1 MQTIAKGLVAMIA
14 SSAVISA
21 VSTGVAA
28 ADADATTPRAAAPAT
43 DNGLEEITV
52 TAEKRAENVQ
62 EVPIAITAFSEDSL
76 RAKGITDLHGLNGLI
91 PNVNLD
97 QGAPFSGS
105 NSVLSA
111 SIRGIGQDDFAFNL
125 DPGVG
130 VYVDGVYFARTVGA
144 NQSLLDVERI
154 EVLKGPQG
162 TLFGRNTIGGAI
174 SIVTRTPGDT
184 FNIEGQ
190 ATGGSYNRRDVALL
204 ADIPITDTLLT
215 SLTVSSRY
223 QDGYQKRILY
233 PSATP
238 YVTDASGVL
247 HAAGNETFDTQGG
260 TNEQVVRGK
269 VLWRASES
277 VTATFTADWTHT
289 DQPST
294 ANTVLESVTSGPTA
308 IFGAIYNA
316 CLLGI
321 PFAGPKLSPLVCGP
335 RNVIGTSLWQA
346 NLNPN
351 TARLLYGPAVY
362 DTGNIDTTYASG
374 VNFDQMDSYG
384 AAATV
389 DWDVIPVLKL
399 RSITSSR
406 RLHWAS
412 GLDADGSPADFF
424 ELSFA
429 EGQHQFSQEVQAI
442 SDLLDS
448 RLKLVGGLYY
458 FNEGGYI
465 HDFVTFGGGLLQIDG
480 PNTLETTSDAAY
492 LHADY
497 KATDKIGVSLGG
509 RISEDRKTFIGGQQD
524 LNQFFYKISGCYPY
538 NASASLIH
546 APANLTCQQALGFSN
561 PDNPDQIYPNG
572 KNYQNFTEFTPT
584 VNLQY
589 HFTEEAMGYVSFAK
603 GFKTGG
609 WTTRLTS
616 PLPPGSPAQSFGP
629 ETDRTYEIGLKS
641 EWLDRQLIVNT
652 AAFVSNYDGIQ
663 LTFQES
669 TSPVTENAGN
679 AQIKGLEV
687 EVQSLL
693 GTHFSLNG
701 NLGYMDAHY
710 TEVNQ
715 FAQAT
720 TGIELPKTPRLKVS
734 LSPDVHTKL
743 PNGATVRLGADYTH
757 TSEMYNDVQNTALLE
772 RPKVDFVNAST
783 SIIAPNGKVTFTVGG
798 TNLSDKRFITT
809 GQPQIAGGVVYGTY
823 NAPRE
828 WYVTLGVKY

>member
-1 MQTIAKGLVAMIA
+1 MKSKPVRF
-14 SSAVISA
+14 SA
-21 VSTGVAA
+21 VSVLPAVLAAGLSTGLGAGDAWA
-28 ADADATTPRAAAPAT
+28 ADTASQDS
-43 DNGLEEITV
+43 LEEITV
-52 TAEKRAENVQ
+52 TAEKRVERVQ
-62 EVPIAITAFSEDSL
+62 DVPIAITAFAEDSL
-76 RAKGITDLHGLNGLI
+76 RAKGVTDLHGLTGLI

-174 SIVTRTPGDT
+174 SIVTRTPGDE
-184 FNIEGQ
+184 FHVEGQ
-190 ATGGSYNRRDVALL
+190 ATGGSYNRRDVQLL
-204 ADIPITDTLLT
+204 ADIPLAENLL
-215 SLTVSSRY
+215 SSVTVSTRN
-223 QDGYQKRILY
+223 QDGYQRRIPY
-233 PSATP
+233 PSSTA
-238 YVTDASGVL
+238 YVTDPPGVL
-247 HAAGNETFDTQGG
+247 HAAANETFDTQGG
-260 TNEQVVRGK
+260 TDEQVVRVK
-269 VLWRASES
+269 VLWRASDS
-277 VTATFTADWTHT
+277 VTATVTGDWTHT

-316 CLLGI
+316 CLLGAE
-321 PFAGPKLSPLVCGP
+321 FAGPTLSPLVCGT
-335 RNVIGTSLWQA
+335 RNVVGTSLWQA

-362 DTGNIDTTYASG
+362 NTGNIDTTYATG
-374 VNFDQMDSYG
+374 VNFDKLDSYG

-389 DWDVIPVLKL
+389 DWDVDKALKL

-406 RLHWAS
+406 RLNWKS

-429 EGQHQFSQEVQAI
+429 EGQHQFSEEIQAI
-442 SDLLDS
+442 SELLDS
-448 RLKLVGGLYY
+448 NLKLVGGLYY

-480 PNTLETTSDAAY
+480 PNTLETTSDAVYA
-492 LHADY
+492 HADY
-497 KATDKIGVSLGG
+497 KATDKIGVTLGA
-509 RISEDRKTFIGGQQD
+509 RLSEDRKSFIGGQQD

-538 NASASLIH
+538 NASAAILNPKL
-546 APANLTCQQALGFSN
+546 AGLTCQQALGFSN
-561 PDNPDQIYPNG
+561 PNDPDQIYPFG
-572 KNYQNFTEFTPT
+572 KNHENFTEFTPT
-584 VNLQY
+584 ANFQY
-589 HFTEEAMGYVSFAK
+589 HFTDDAMGYVSFAK
-603 GFKTGG
+603 GFKSGG
-609 WTTRLTS
+609 WTTRLTA

-629 ETDRTYEIGLKS
+629 ESDRTYEIGLKS
-641 EWLDRQLIVNT
+641 EWLDKQLIVNT

-663 LTFQES
+663 LTYQES

-679 AQIKGLEV
+679 ARIEGLEV
-687 EVQSLL
+687 EAQSLL
-693 GTHFSLNG
+693 GSHFALNG
-701 NLGYMDAHY
+701 SVGYMDAKY
-710 TEVNQ
+710 TEVNV
-715 FAQAT
+715 FARGT
-720 TGIELPKTPRLKVS
+720 TGSELPKTPKFKVS
-734 LSPDVHTKL
+734 LSPEVHDKL

-757 TSEMYNDVQNTALLE
+757 TSQMYNDVQNTPLLA

-783 SIIAPNGKVTFTVGG
+783 SIVAPNGKVTFTVGG
-798 TNLSDKRFITT
+798 TNLTDKRFITT

-828 WYVTLGVKY
+828 WYATIGVKY

>member
-1 MQTIAKGLVAMIA
+1 MKSTSFRIFAVLPTVLSAGL
-14 SSAVISA
+14 
-21 VSTGVAA
+21 STGLSPGHAGAA
-28 ADADATTPRAAAPAT
+28 ETASQDS
-43 DNGLEEITV
+43 LEEITV
-52 TAEKRAENVQ
+52 TAEKRVENVQ
-62 EVPIAITAFSEDSL
+62 DVPIAITAFSEGSL
-76 RAKGITDLHGLNGLI
+76 RAKGITDLHGLTGLI

-174 SIVTRTPGDT
+174 SIVTRTPGDE
-184 FNIEGQ
+184 FHVEGQ
-190 ATGGSYNRRDVALL
+190 ATGGSYNRRDVQLL
-204 ADIPITDTLLT
+204 ADIPLAENLL
-215 SLTVSSRY
+215 SSVTVSTRN
-223 QDGYQKRILY
+223 QDGYQRRIAY
-233 PSATP
+233 PSATA
-238 YVTDASGVL
+238 YVTDPPGVL
-247 HAAGNETFDTQGG
+247 HAAANETFDTQGG
-260 TNEQVVRGK
+260 TDEQVVRVK
-269 VLWRASES
+269 VLWRASDS
-277 VTATFTADWTHT
+277 VTATVTGDWTHT

-321 PFAGPKLSPLVCGP
+321 PFAGPAISPLVCGP
-335 RNVIGTSLWQA
+335 RNVVGTSLWQA

-362 DTGNIDTTYASG
+362 NTGNIDTTYATG
-374 VNFDQMDSYG
+374 VNFDKLDSYG

-389 DWDVIPVLKL
+389 DWDVDKALKL

-406 RLHWAS
+406 RLNWKS

-429 EGQHQFSQEVQAI
+429 EAQHQFSEEIQAI

-448 RLKLVGGLYY
+448 KLKLVGGLYY

-465 HDFVTFGGGLLQIDG
+465 HDYVTFGGGLLQIDG
-480 PNTLETTSDAAY
+480 PNTLETTSDAVYA
-492 LHADY
+492 HADY
-497 KATDKIGVSLGG
+497 KASDKIGVTLGA
-509 RISEDRKTFIGGQQD
+509 RLSEDRKSFIGGQQD
-524 LNQFFYKISGCYPY
+524 LNQFFYKVSGCYPY
-538 NASASLIH
+538 NASASLIG
-546 APANLTCQQALGFSN
+546 APASLTCQQALGFSN
-561 PDNPDQIYPNG
+561 PNNPDQIYPYG
-572 KNYQNFTEFTPT
+572 KNHENFTEFTPT
-584 VNLQY
+584 ANVQY
-589 HFTEEAMGYVSFAK
+589 HFTDDAMGYVSFSK
-603 GFKTGG
+603 GFKSGG

-629 ETDRTYEIGLKS
+629 ESDRTYEIGLKS
-641 EWLDRQLIVNT
+641 EWLDKQLIVNT
-652 AAFVSNYDGIQ
+652 AAFLSNYDGIQ

-679 AQIKGLEV
+679 ARIEGLEV
-687 EVQSLL
+687 EAQSLL
-693 GTHFSLNG
+693 GAHFSLNG
-701 NLGYMDAHY
+701 SVGYMDAKY
-710 TEVNQ
+710 TEVNK
-715 FAQAT
+715 FAAAT
-720 TGIELPKTPRLKVS
+720 TGSELPKTPKFKVA
-734 LSPDVHTKL
+734 LGPEVHEKL
-743 PNGATVRLGADYTH
+743 GNGATWRLGVDYTH
-757 TSEMYNDVQNTALLE
+757 TSQMYNDVQNTPLLE

-783 SIIAPNGKVTFTVGG
+783 SIVAPNGKVTFTVGG
-798 TNLSDKRFITT
+798 TNVTDKRFITT

-828 WYVTLGVKY
+828 WYATIGVKY